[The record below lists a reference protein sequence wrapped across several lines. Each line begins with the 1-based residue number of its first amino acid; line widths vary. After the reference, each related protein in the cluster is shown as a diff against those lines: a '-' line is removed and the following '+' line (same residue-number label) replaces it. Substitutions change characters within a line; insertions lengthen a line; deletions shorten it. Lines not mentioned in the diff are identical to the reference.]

1 MIIAGGSAFLFVG
14 ILPFIIGV
22 AALDLFPPVTGDAP
36 AVVGNEGDV
45 ILVALVHYYAPGWLA
60 LLVANGLVVAA
71 MSTIDTCAN
80 VMALSI
86 AYDMFQLHKKPN

>member
-1 MIIAGGSAFLFVG
+1 MIIGGGNAFLFVG

-45 ILVALVHYYAPGWLA
+45 IFVALVHYYVPG
-60 LLVANGLVVAA
+60 
-71 MSTIDTCAN
+71 
-80 VMALSI
+80 
-86 AYDMFQLHKKPN
+86 